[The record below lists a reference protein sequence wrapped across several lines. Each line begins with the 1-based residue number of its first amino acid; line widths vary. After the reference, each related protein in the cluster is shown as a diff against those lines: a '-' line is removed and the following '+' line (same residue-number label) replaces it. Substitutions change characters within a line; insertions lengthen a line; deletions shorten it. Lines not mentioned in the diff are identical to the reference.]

1 MSQFRLSGQVALVAG
16 ARPGI
21 GGAIALALGRAGA
34 QVVLAN
40 RTLSAAQDVARELEA
55 EGISAHVVP
64 FGVQR
69 ADIAAMIDQALSA
82 TGGRLDVV
90 CHNAGGCQWLGLE
103 ALDEHVIDETLALN
117 LKSVFWLLQAS
128 LPALRRSAA
137 GRFVITSSITG
148 PRVAMAGAAHYAA
161 AKAGVNGFIKAA
173 ALELASSGI
182 TVNGVEPGLVAKDRG
197 RLSQVKTLERL
208 TRYIPLGR
216 PGRPEDV
223 ASAVLFL
230 ASQEAGWIT
239 GQTIVVDGGTT
250 LPESGYAM
258 EELWAAERIGIADGS
273 RK

>member
-1 MSQFRLSGQVALVAG
+1 MSHFQFGGRVALITG

-34 QVVLAN
+34 QLVLAN
-40 RTLSAAQDVARELEA
+40 RTLSSAQEVASQLEA
-55 EGISAHVVP
+55 EGIRAHVVP
-64 FGVQR
+64 FGVER
-69 ADIAAMIDQALSA
+69 AEISAMVDQALCA
-82 TGGRLDVV
+82 TDGRLDVV
-90 CHNAGGCQWLGLE
+90 CHNAGGCRWLGLE
-103 ALDEHVIDETLALN
+103 ALDEQVVEDTFALN
-117 LKSVFWLLQAS
+117 LKSGFWLLQAA
-128 LPALRRSAA
+128 LPALRHSAA

-148 PRVAMAGAAHYAA
+148 PRVAMAGATHYAA

-182 TVNGVEPGLVAKDRG
+182 TVNGVEPGMVTKDRG
-197 RLSQVKTLERL
+197 RLSQAETLRRL

-216 PGRPEDV
+216 PGRPDDV

-230 ASQEAGWIT
+230 ASREASWIT

-258 EELWAAERIGIADGS
+258 EELWAAERAGVANGS
-273 RK
+273 QT

>member
-1 MSQFRLSGQVALVAG
+1 MSHFRLTGQVALVTG

-34 QVVLAN
+34 RVVLAN
-40 RTLSAAQDVARELEA
+40 RTVAAAQDVARELGA
-55 EGISAHVVP
+55 EGIPAHVVP
-64 FGVQR
+64 FDVQR

-82 TGGRLDVV
+82 TDGRLDVV

-103 ALDEHVIDETLALN
+103 ALDEQVLDETLALN
-117 LKSVFWLLQAS
+117 LKSGFWLLQAA
-128 LPALRRSAA
+128 LPALRRSVA

-182 TVNGVEPGLVAKDRG
+182 TVNGVEPGMVAKDRG
-197 RLSQVKTLERL
+197 RLSQAETLERL
-208 TRYIPLGR
+208 TRHIPLGR
-216 PGRPEDV
+216 PGRPDDV

-230 ASQEAGWIT
+230 ASREASWIT
-239 GQTIVVDGGTT
+239 GQTIVVDGGVT

-258 EELWAAERIGIADGS
+258 EELWAAKRIGVADGS
-273 RK
+273 QK